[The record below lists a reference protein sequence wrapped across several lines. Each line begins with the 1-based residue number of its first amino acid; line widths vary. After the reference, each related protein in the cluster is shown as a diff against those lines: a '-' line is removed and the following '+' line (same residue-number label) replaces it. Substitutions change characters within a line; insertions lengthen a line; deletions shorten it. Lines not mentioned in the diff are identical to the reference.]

1 MNTTSSCHSP
11 SSVWTVPEPFRN
23 IYSHA
28 VELPVGKRLLFIS
41 GQVGVAPDGRVAED
55 FSTQAEQAMD
65 NVEALLVAARM
76 TIAEVV
82 KLTYYVTNSQNLA
95 TLGEIR
101 RRRWSSR
108 TPPAV
113 TALIIAG
120 LARSEY
126 LIEIEAIAAAN

>member
-1 MNTTSSCHSP
+1 
-11 SSVWTVPEPFRN
+11 
-23 IYSHA
+23 
-28 VELPVGKRLLFIS
+28 VGKRLLFIS

-113 TALIIAG
+113 TALVIAG